1 MSATPSVPI
10 GAVIFDAFDT
20 LCEIQNPRHP
30 FAEIVRAGGR
40 RLDARV
46 ALMTRPVS
54 IRQAVESFGF
64 TDIDVAELE
73 LRLEIELASIRLFD
87 DAIPTLMALR
97 RRGIRLAIASNLAA
111 PYAPPLLKL
120 LPMQLDVYAWSFDV
134 GYLKPQVEIFEWATS
149 KLGVPAAAT
158 LMVGDTYKA
167 DYLGAMNAGLQ
178 ARHLVRS
185 KGARPGALSIR
196 SLSEILDLPLAG

>member
-1 MSATPSVPI
+1 
-10 GAVIFDAFDT
+10 
-20 LCEIQNPRHP
+20 
-30 FAEIVRAGGR
+30 
-40 RLDARV
+40 
-46 ALMTRPVS
+46 
-54 IRQAVESFGF
+54 
-64 TDIDVAELE
+64 
-73 LRLEIELASIRLFD
+73 
-87 DAIPTLMALR
+87 
-97 RRGIRLAIASNLAA
+97 
-111 PYAPPLLKL
+111 
-120 LPMQLDVYAWSFDV
+120 MQLDVYAWSFDV